1 MTRKMPDDAFAFYV
15 ALGPDQRSYELVGK
29 HYGVNKKTVT
39 RTAEREQWQAR
50 LEVIERRAREATDAK
65 LAKDLHAMDMRH
77 RKLLLGIAS
86 RAASAIQA
94 FPLKT
99 AMEGIKAAEIAIKL
113 ERLLAGEPTET
124 RTISVEQVT
133 REEVHRFLL
142 EDGQTDEWSEGDE
155 SDDGDDESDLTAA
168 NEEHADGEQAEQA

>member
-1 MTRKMPDDAFAFYV
+1 MSKLSADAFAFYT
-15 ALGPDQRSYELVGK
+15 ALGADQRSYELVAK
-29 HYGVNKKTVT
+29 HYGVAKKTVT
-39 RTAEREQWQAR
+39 RTADREQWQAR

-65 LAKDLHAMDMRH
+65 LAQDLHAMDMRH

-86 RAASAIQA
+86 RAASAIQT

-133 REEVHRFLL
+133 RDEVQRFLL
-142 EDGQTDEWSEGDE
+142 EDGQADEWSESDE
-155 SDDGDDESDLTAA
+155 DDDESDLTPAGA
-168 NEEHADGEQAEQA
+168 ENDNGEQAQQA

>member
-29 HYGVNKKTVT
+29 HYGVHKKTVT

-133 REEVHRFLL
+133 RDEVHRFLL
-142 EDGQTDEWSEGDE
+142 EDGQADEWSESDE
-155 SDDGDDESDLTAA
+155 DDDESELDAA
-168 NEEHADGEQAEQA
+168 REEHDDGEQAQQA